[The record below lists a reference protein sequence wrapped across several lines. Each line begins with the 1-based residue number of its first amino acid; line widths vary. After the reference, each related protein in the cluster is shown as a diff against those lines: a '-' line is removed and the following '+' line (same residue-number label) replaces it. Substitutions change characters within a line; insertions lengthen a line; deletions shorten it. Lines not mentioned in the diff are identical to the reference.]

1 MLHMKLVRKKQ
12 KQILKKSPEQ
22 MNNDNYYDK
31 SKFWWKEQEEFGK
44 EVIKL
49 EEAWKIKKSIAWILI
64 ESNLQIDYDSI
75 YHNSERHFLGLLIL
89 KIWFKVAHSFKEY
102 AKFLI
107 LTISLY
113 LLKRAMLS

>member
-22 MNNDNYYDK
+22 MNYDNYYDK
-31 SKFWWKEQEEFGK
+31 SKFGWKEQEEFGK

-64 ESNLQIDYDSI
+64 ESNLQID
-75 YHNSERHFLGLLIL
+75 
-89 KIWFKVAHSFKEY
+89 
-102 AKFLI
+102 
-107 LTISLY
+107 
-113 LLKRAMLS
+113 